1 MAIMSNQV
9 RKVPDLPQLYSV
21 SDGDVVLVHSG
32 TGLKKVPVSTLKR
45 TFTPASVATA
55 NVSVATSST
64 NGTVRPDNVTTEVNN
79 GAIKAKTAT
88 RGSVGVVKPDGST
101 INIDAYGTLSVNTSG
116 LNINSVEVSNKITN
130 QQNNQPL
137 KYWYGS
143 KAQYNAI
150 SSKDPN
156 TIYDCYE

>member
-9 RKVPDLPQLYSV
+9 RKATDLPQLYNV
-21 SDGDVVLVHSG
+21 TDNDIVLIHSG
-32 TGLKKVPVSTLKR
+32 SGLKKVLVSTLKR
-45 TFTPASVATA
+45 LFATPQQ
-55 NVSVATSST
+55 NISVATSSS
-64 NGTVRPDNVTTEVNN
+64 NGIVRPDNVTTEVNN

-116 LNINSVEVSNKITN
+116 LNINQVDVATKIINQNGN
-130 QQNNQPL
+130 QQM

-143 KAQYNAI
+143 QAQYNAVRT
-150 SSKDPN
+150 KDAS
-156 TIYDCYE
+156 TIYDIYE

>member
-64 NGTVRPDNVTTEVNN
+64 NGTVRPDNSTTEVNN
-79 GAIKAKTAT
+79 GVLKAKTAT
-88 RGSVGVVKPDGST
+88 RGNVGVVKPDGST
-101 INIDAYGTLSVNTSG
+101 INIDGYGTLSVNTSG
-116 LNINSVEVSNKITN
+116 LNINSVDVTNKIINQNGN
-130 QQNNQPL
+130 QQM
-137 KYWYGS
+137 KYWFGS
-143 KAQYNAI
+143 KADFNRI
-150 SSKDPN
+150 SNKDAS
-156 TIYDCYE
+156 TIYDVYD

>member
-64 NGTVRPDNVTTEVNN
+64 NGTVRPDNSTTEVNN
-79 GAIKAKTAT
+79 GVLKAKTAT
-88 RGSVGVVKPDGST
+88 RGNVGVVKPDGST
-101 INIDAYGTLSVNTSG
+101 LNITSDGTLSVNSNG
-116 LNINSVEVSNKITN
+116 LNINQVEVANKITN
-130 QQNNQPL
+130 QNGNQQL

-156 TIYDCYE
+156 TIYDVFE